1 MTIFLFIIIGSYLVG
16 NMLTGPII
24 SRLFYRG
31 EIRAEGSG
39 NPGARNAGRLYGKK
53 AFIVTFIGD
62 ALKGALAIF
71 LVKQLGFGVNTEL
84 IVLFAVTLGH
94 VYPIW
99 YKFNGGKGV
108 STLIG
113 GLIVFNPFVIGVF
126 VGLFLLIYL
135 FLKSFTLAGLGTI
148 FFMPI
153 IVIGFSYGISACII
167 ACLVS
172 ILILYA
178 HRDDLERKFLREKK

>member
-62 ALKGALAIF
+62 ALKGALAIY
-71 LVKQLGFGVNTEL
+71 LVKQLGFGANTEL

-94 VYPIW
+94 VYPIL

-126 VGLFLLIYL
+126 VGLFLLNYL
-135 FLKSFTLAGLGTI
+135 FLKSFTLAGLGAI
-148 FFMPI
+148 FFMPV
-153 IVIGFSYGISACII
+153 IVLGFSYEISACII